1 MDQSSEKKKSRF
13 FSGRTR
19 PLTILLLIVIFV
31 FGTVQALSGRSGSVI
46 AQLDSDMLGVLGSRE
61 QPVFVPFD
69 AITQVWLEDTVAFG
83 KRVEGEETQ
92 NTLSGLYEN
101 DAFGVY
107 TLHVYT
113 KSSPYIVVRYG
124 DGDTL
129 VFNQKTEKQTR
140 KFYEDLTK
148 KYA

>member
-1 MDQSSEKKKSRF
+1 MDQSSEKKKSGF

-19 PLTILLLIVIFV
+19 SVTILLLIAIFA
-31 FGTVQALSGRSGSVI
+31 FGTIQALSGRNGSVI
-46 AQLDSDMLGVLGSRE
+46 AQLDSSMLGVLGSPE

-69 AITQVWLEDTVAFG
+69 SITQIRLADTVSFG
-83 KRVEGEETQ
+83 ECVEGEETQ

-101 DAFGVY
+101 DDFGVY
-107 TLHVYT
+107 ALHVYT
-113 KSSPYIVVRYG
+113 KSSPYIVVSYG

-140 KFYEDLTK
+140 EFYEDLAEK
-148 KYA
+148 CP